1 MSILLPGSGTSMAT
15 RQRGD
20 ATPFVPPSAD
30 LATLRS
36 AARDCKACD
45 LYEGATQVVFGEGPP
60 SARVVLVGE
69 APGDQ
74 EDRKGLPFVGPAG
87 VLLDKALADA
97 GVDRSD
103 AYVTNAVKHFKF
115 TQAAPGKRRI
125 HAKPEAWEV
134 AACRPWLKAE
144 LSVLDPQ
151 VIVALGATAAQ
162 SLLGS
167 TFRVSKQRGILME
180 WPPATGTFTRDPEL
194 FEDDS
199 SGHDA
204 FVLATLHPSAVLR
217 ADDRE
222 AAYNGLVADLA
233 VVAKALG

>member
-1 MSILLPGSGTSMAT
+1 MAE
-15 RQRGD
+15 RKQGD
-20 ATPFVPPSAD
+20 ATPFIPSSGD
-30 LATLRS
+30 LGTLRK
-36 AARDCKACD
+36 AAAGCRGCD
-45 LYEGATQVVFGEGPP
+45 LYEPATQVVFGSGPA

-69 APGDQ
+69 QPGDQ
-74 EDRKGLPFVGPAG
+74 EDRQGEPFVGPAG
-87 VLLDKALADA
+87 ALLDKALADA
-97 GVDRSD
+97 AIDRSE

-134 AACRPWLKAE
+134 SACRPWLAAE
-144 LSVLDPQ
+144 LVLLDPQ
-151 VIVALGATAAQ
+151 VVVALGATAAQ

-167 TFRVSKQRGILME
+167 SFRVSKQRGVLLP
-180 WPPATGTFTRDPEL
+180 WPPATGPFAGEPDL
-194 FEDDS
+194 FEEDS
-199 SGHDA
+199 SGRDV
-204 FVLATLHPSAVLR
+204 FILATLHPSAVLR